1 MPVPAGAL
9 ESEAAV
15 ANNVLPGRSGR
26 SLSTQGALQRVRE
39 ATMASAEQLLSASA
53 AREAA
58 LVKGLPASQGKHA
71 VLSTGTQYLLSFP
84 DTCYI

>member
-15 ANNVLPGRSGR
+15 SNNVLPGRSGR
-26 SLSTQGALQRVRE
+26 SLSTQGALQRVRD
-39 ATMASAEQLLSASA
+39 ATMASAEHLLSASA

-58 LVKGLPASQGKHA
+58 LGKKLPASQGEH
-71 VLSTGTQYLLSFP
+71 VMPSIDSQSLLSFA
-84 DTCYI
+84 DTCWI

>member
-26 SLSTQGALQRVRE
+26 LLSTQGALQRVRE
-39 ATMASAEQLLSASA
+39 ATMASAEHLLSAGT

-58 LVKGLPASQGKHA
+58 LGKGLSASQGTHA
-71 VLSTGTQYLLSFP
+71 VLSTGTQFLLSFP
-84 DTCYI
+84 DTCWI

>member
-9 ESEAAV
+9 ESKAVV

-39 ATMASAEQLLSASA
+39 ATMASAEHLLSAST

-58 LVKGLPASQGKHA
+58 LVKRLPASQGTHA
-71 VLSTGTQYLLSFP
+71 VLSTGTHFLLSFP
-84 DTCYI
+84 DNC

>member
-9 ESEAAV
+9 ESEAV
-15 ANNVLPGRSGR
+15 VTNNVLPGRSGR

-39 ATMASAEQLLSASA
+39 VTMASAEHLLSTST

-58 LVKGLPASQGKHA
+58 LVKGLPASQGDHVA
-71 VLSTGTQYLLSFP
+71 LSTSTEFLQSYT
-84 DTCYI
+84 DTCWI